1 MEYRDSHSLFISY
14 DVLLLSHLLSC
25 SVFFYSRSPYGH
37 CKNWSSGKAATVQVE
52 EFLLNVEKIGCE
64 KRELFLSECSSTV
77 NRFDKTI
84 KKTPL
89 HNFTSQIE
97 KRKSV
102 KVGGKTQEIKIQ
114 RDLFGRM
121 LGISMTHELD
131 VMKILSHPITPVP
144 LALCHS
150 DGTIYKTDKSVLA
163 KALEADIEHDSPRIS
178 DVYVVDGFFILHSMK
193 EVPKTFGSISK
204 KFLQMVTKYPGQR
217 IDVIFDQY
225 WSPSIKDNERSLRS
239 ESIQMQYII
248 AGPEQVRPTDFSKEL
263 KNIRFKEALIDFFIK
278 HWATSE
284 FLRAHYIAS
293 IWKNATL
300 KNPMMLNP
308 LEYGWEQQDTS
319 YVFKWFEGDQLPRLI
334 SDFIKDVSDDN
345 EDDEQNDRDDERY
358 QYGSLFATLRW
369 FAAYI
374 QNYAAMGAWRCRHTF
389 VLLYVSGK
397 QAYDNEYASMRSNVS
412 VDKGSKTYDKAFVSA
427 MSYLL

>member
-1 MEYRDSHSLFISY
+1 MFYCCRIC
-14 DVLLLSHLLSC
+14 SC

-121 LGISMTHELD
+121 LGISMSHELD

-163 KALEADIEHDSPRIS
+163 KALEADIEHDSPCIS
-178 DVYVVDGFFILHSMK
+178 DVYVVDGFHITPMK
-193 EVPKTFGSISK
+193 EVPKRLVVFQKIFTNGNKIS
-204 KFLQMVTKYPGQR
+204 GQR
-217 IDVIFDQY
+217 IDVIFDH

-263 KNIRFKEALIDFFIK
+263 K
-278 HWATSE
+278 TSD
-284 FLRAHYIAS
+284 
-293 IWKNATL
+293 L
-300 KNPMMLNP
+300 KKL
-308 LEYGWEQQDTS
+308 
-319 YVFKWFEGDQLPRLI
+319 
-334 SDFIKDVSDDN
+334 
-345 EDDEQNDRDDERY
+345 
-358 QYGSLFATLRW
+358 
-369 FAAYI
+369 
-374 QNYAAMGAWRCRHTF
+374 
-389 VLLYVSGK
+389 
-397 QAYDNEYASMRSNVS
+397 
-412 VDKGSKTYDKAFVSA
+412 
-427 MSYLL
+427 